1 MEHRETKTKGQT
13 RSDNVKHGIFPDLV
27 GVESVMK
34 GLVME
39 SMHVPISVTNTTG
52 SETKFVNVP
61 VYVKLKLVEA
71 NLNLSRPMHMVT
83 KEHAGNGPTK
93 TKTKPTW
100 TRQARMDCGL
110 KNTIC
115 AATKPTLGKRTTPC
129 DKVVAVLGTE
139 SREKKRSKTQND
151 AKNNETVGVLEHPG
165 RTQ

>member
-27 GVESVMK
+27 GVESVTK

-61 VYVKLKLVEA
+61 VCVEPKLVEA
-71 NLNLSRPMHMVT
+71 NLNLSHPMHMVT

-100 TRQARMDCGL
+100 TRQARMDCEL

-115 AATKPTLGKRTTPC
+115 AATKPIWEKEQRHVMKLWLYWELKAGRRREARLRMTLKTMKR
-129 DKVVAVLGTE
+129 
-139 SREKKRSKTQND
+139 
-151 AKNNETVGVLEHPG
+151 
-165 RTQ
+165 